1 MSISLLKNQNS
12 QQNQQ
17 QNPQSNP
24 QPNPPPSNPSSQVP
38 GGDVDAFRTR
48 VTNQIFD
55 GYCDEKARA
64 DLLRQATNDCGIPAD
79 KAMVILDMELESKGC
94 VNEKKLLS
102 ELEAMLRQFTDK
114 DKKLDPKEREDAM
127 QYVCKARSGYS
138 KGLAYDVAERYIVN
152 FCRANSVKVKTGLFK
167 WAIP

>member
-1 MSISLLKNQNS
+1 MSITLIKNQNT

-17 QNPQSNP
+17 QNPQPNP
-24 QPNPPPSNPSSQVP
+24 QPNPPPSNPPSQVP

-55 GYCDEKARA
+55 GYCDEKSRA
-64 DLLRQATNDCGIPAD
+64 DLIRQATNDCGISPE
-79 KAMVILDMELESKGC
+79 KATVILDMELESRCC
-94 VNEKKLLS
+94 VNEKKLLT
-102 ELEAMLRQFTDK
+102 ELEAMLKQFTDK

-138 KGLAYDVAERYIVN
+138 KGLAYDIAERYIVN

>member
-1 MSISLLKNQNS
+1 MSITLVKNQNP

-17 QNPQSNP
+17 SNPQSNP
-24 QPNPPPSNPSSQVP
+24 PHSNHPSQVP
-38 GGDVDAFRTR
+38 GGDVDAFRIR

-55 GYCDEKARA
+55 GYCDEKTRA
-64 DLLRQATNDCGIPAD
+64 DLLRQATTDCGISPE
-79 KAMVILDMELESKGC
+79 KAVVIIDMELESKGC
-94 VNEKKLLS
+94 VNEKKLLA
-102 ELEAMLRQFTDK
+102 ELEAMLKQFTDK

-138 KGLAYDVAERYIVN
+138 KGLAYDVAERYIIN
-152 FCRANSVKVKTGLFK
+152 FCRSNSVKVKTGLFK